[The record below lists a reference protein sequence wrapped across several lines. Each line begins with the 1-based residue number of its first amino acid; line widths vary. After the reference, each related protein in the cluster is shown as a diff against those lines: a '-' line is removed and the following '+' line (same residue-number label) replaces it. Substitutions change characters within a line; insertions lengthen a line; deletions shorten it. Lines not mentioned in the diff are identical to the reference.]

1 MSYFAACGNLQQTAL
16 IMLMMGTALLQMF
29 IVIEDVTGQRYLFTV
44 SDSILLI
51 VELFYAETLFEVREA
66 TAGMGGFA
74 VDVVFLWLLEA
85 GLLVYAA
92 VRYIRMRMRMRYS
105 LSRES
110 IKEGSDNL
118 PDGICF
124 FDEYGAVRLINKKM
138 MAIGIMLF
146 GKEIQTLDEMRSALR
161 DSQSGVEC
169 LDRETAL
176 YHFPDGTV
184 YRFTESV
191 ITDREGKQI
200 TEVIAAD
207 VTELYAKR
215 KELNCENIRLMDAN
229 RRMKEILDNMDDIV
243 REEEIL
249 SMKIRVH
256 DDIGHSI
263 LAAKKSLIQHQ
274 DIAVI
279 RENVVLWETAVD
291 LLYRA
296 NNMPAAQDEWQT
308 VKNRAEELGVKIVFE
323 GTLPEEET
331 VRYLLLLAIRECVTN
346 CVRHAG
352 GDRVFVGISDDG
364 KQLAC
369 AITNNGRA
377 PKRAVVEG
385 SGLSGLRRRIERE
398 GGTME
403 LEGKPCFVLTITL
416 PLGKFYKESED
427 SYEKCDD
434 CGRPEDDTKYFGRVY

>member
-1 MSYFAACGNLQQTAL
+1 M
-16 IMLMMGTALLQMF
+16 
-29 IVIEDVTGQRYLFTV
+29 
-44 SDSILLI
+44 
-51 VELFYAETLFEVREA
+51 
-66 TAGMGGFA
+66 
-74 VDVVFLWLLEA
+74 
-85 GLLVYAA
+85 
-92 VRYIRMRMRMRYS
+92 
-105 LSRES
+105 
-110 IKEGSDNL
+110 
-118 PDGICF
+118 
-124 FDEYGAVRLINKKM
+124 
-138 MAIGIMLF
+138 
-146 GKEIQTLDEMRSALR
+146 
-161 DSQSGVEC
+161 
-169 LDRETAL
+169 
-176 YHFPDGTV
+176 
-184 YRFTESV
+184 
-191 ITDREGKQI
+191 
-200 TEVIAAD
+200 
-207 VTELYAKR
+207 
-215 KELNCENIRLMDAN
+215 
-229 RRMKEILDNMDDIV
+229 
-243 REEEIL
+243 
-249 SMKIRVH
+249 
-256 DDIGHSI
+256 
-263 LAAKKSLIQHQ
+263 
-274 DIAVI
+274 
-279 RENVVLWETAVD
+279 
-291 LLYRA
+291 LYRA

-377 PKRAVVEG
+377 PQRAVVEG